1 MLRGPKDG
9 FLQDLVSQPNVTWVE
24 VDGDPWSPLGALAA
38 GRAAR
43 GRADL
48 YHAPHIT
55 IPLGFDAPL
64 VTTVHDL
71 IPLLE
76 REAMPSRSRRAVFRR
91 MVEGA
96 VWRSTVIICDTR
108 HTAVTMY
115 EAGLR
120 PRSLSI
126 VPLGIAPDFRP
137 QSPREIAAARL
148 THGLERDYV
157 IWAGAFRPH
166 KNVVALV
173 RAYAALP
180 PTLRAAYDVAL
191 IGDPATPYGGSIR
204 ALAADLL
211 GAAASQVHF
220 LGFVDAADLPPLYA
234 GAAAF
239 VFPSLIEGFG
249 LPPLEA
255 AACGTAVL
263 SSDRPPMPEVLG
275 AGARYFDPAD
285 PSALTRLLGDVLAD
299 DAGRAALGERG
310 RRRSEG
316 FSWDVTARWV
326 VAAYRAAAGFGGAAA
341 AGSAGGVPKRSAL
354 LR

>member
-1 MLRGPKDG
+1 
-9 FLQDLVSQPNVTWVE
+9 VSWATA
-24 VDGDPWSPLGALAA
+24 DGDPWSPLGGLAA

-43 GRADL
+43 GRADV
-48 YHAPHIT
+48 YHAPHVT
-55 IPLGFDAPL
+55 IPLGFDGPL

-71 IPLLE
+71 IPLLV
-76 REAMPSRSRRAVFRR
+76 RETMPSRSRRAMFRLMLER
-91 MVEGA
+91 A
-96 VWRSTVIICDTR
+96 VLRSAVILCDTR
-108 HTAVTMY
+108 HTAVTLY

-120 PRSLSI
+120 PRSLSVI
-126 VPLGIAPDFRP
+126 PLGISADFRP
-137 QSPREIAAARL
+137 QAPQTIADARRA
-148 THGLERDYV
+148 HSLEREYV
-157 IWAGAFRPH
+157 IWAGAFRAH
-166 KNVVALV
+166 KNVHTLV

-180 PTLRAAYDVAL
+180 PTLRAAYDVVL
-191 IGDPATPYGGSIR
+191 IGDPATPYGESIR

-211 GAAASQVHF
+211 GADASQVRF
-220 LGFVDAADLPPLYA
+220 LGFVDAADLPSLFA

-316 FSWDVTARWV
+316 FSWDVTGRG
-326 VAAYRAAAGFGGAAA
+326 VAQVYRAAASSGHVGPATLSHPRLPRAFG
-341 AGSAGGVPKRSAL
+341 AGTRSPPGTWAPM
-354 LR
+354 